1 MSSPTDDEIFS
12 LVSPFDGGPQRIM
25 TNMPIN
31 AIVEVSESPS
41 EAYTPIDSNLAGD
54 DLSPDLRPTIF
65 AQLPTFDS

>member
-1 MSSPTDDEIFS
+1 M
-12 LVSPFDGGPQRIM
+12 
-25 TNMPIN
+25 NMPIN

-41 EAYTPIDSNLAGD
+41 EAYTPIYSNLAGD